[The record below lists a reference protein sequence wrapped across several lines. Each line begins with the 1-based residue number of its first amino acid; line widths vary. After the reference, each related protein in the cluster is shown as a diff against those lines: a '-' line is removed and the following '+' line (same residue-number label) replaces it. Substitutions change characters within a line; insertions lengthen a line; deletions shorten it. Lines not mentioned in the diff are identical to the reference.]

1 MNLLLLP
8 TFPLKERDLETT
20 NNRRIR
26 EKDKI
31 AEKEWGQCQW
41 VSRSSSNLIDFE
53 IIIMMIVGLQFP
65 FHYSNIRLFHGA
77 FSKVGFS
84 NMPFAFSLGLNISA
98 LVGIG

>member
-1 MNLLLLP
+1 M
-8 TFPLKERDLETT
+8 
-20 NNRRIR
+20 
-26 EKDKI
+26 
-31 AEKEWGQCQW
+31 
-41 VSRSSSNLIDFE
+41 IDFE

>member
-8 TFPLKERDLETT
+8 TFPLKERDLETNT
-20 NNRRIR
+20 I
-26 EKDKI
+26 EGLGGKDKI

-53 IIIMMIVGLQFP
+53 IIIMMGLQFP